1 MGRAARPKLGG
12 LSTCPPSA
20 HNIQP
25 WVVFG
30 ECRDALLRGAI
41 FPVSGMMVFDYGL
54 ECAHLSPMRDVAF
67 NCSSDVKNPVASAR
81 AILFASTRDN

>member
-1 MGRAARPKLGG
+1 MSAFGVYL
-12 LSTCPPSA
+12 LA
-20 HNIQP
+20 HNVKP
-25 WVVFG
+25 WVVC
-30 ECRDALLRGAI
+30 EESHDALLVRAI

>member
-1 MGRAARPKLGG
+1 MRRFNIRPVAVGFHVVEWGAARPKLGG

-30 ECRDALLRGAI
+30 ERRDALLLGAI

-67 NCSSDVKNPVASAR
+67 
-81 AILFASTRDN
+81 